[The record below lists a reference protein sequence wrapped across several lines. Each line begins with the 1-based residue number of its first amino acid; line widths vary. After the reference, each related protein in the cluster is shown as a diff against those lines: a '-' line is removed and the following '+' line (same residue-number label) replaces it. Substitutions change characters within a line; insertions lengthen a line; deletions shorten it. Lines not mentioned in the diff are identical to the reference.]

1 MPRKRITPVE
11 QTAQTEEQALDAA
24 GQIAPPVQEPEVPAQ
39 ESEVPVQEAAIPAEQ
54 EIGTPTAPVEE
65 AAPTEQ
71 ALTEEAVPAEQAPAE
86 QTPAEQTPAEQTAAE
101 APAAPVQEEPA
112 EQAVTM
118 RVRIHAGDPAEDILA
133 TADVQVGGVGTI
145 RNVKIKA
152 DDYGTTVVMPRTRM
166 VESGRFKDA
175 FYFESRELRQQF
187 NAAVLDAYQQTMTL
201 CQRDAPEQAEG
212 MAQEYGAMTM

>member
-11 QTAQTEEQALDAA
+11 QTAQAEEQTRDAA
-24 GQIAPPVQEPEVPAQ
+24 GQITPPVQEPEVPIQ
-39 ESEVPVQEAAIPAEQ
+39 EAEVPVQEAAIPAEQ
-54 EIGTPTAPVEE
+54 EIGTP
-65 AAPTEQ
+65 AAPTEET
-71 ALTEEAVPAEQAPAE
+71 APIEQAPAE
-86 QTPAEQTPAEQTAAE
+86 QGEQSAVDAAVEQAAAKTPAAS
-101 APAAPVQEEPA
+101 VQEEPT
-112 EQAVTM
+112 EQTVTM
-118 RVRIHAGDPAEDILA
+118 HVRIHAGDPAEDILA

-152 DDYGTTVVMPRTRM
+152 DDYGTAVVMPRTRM

-201 CQRDAPEQAEG
+201 CQQDAPEQAEG
-212 MAQEYGAMTM
+212 MTQEYGAMTM

>member
-11 QTAQTEEQALDAA
+11 QTAQAEEQALGAA
-24 GQIAPPVQEPEVPAQ
+24 GQITPPVQEPEAPAQ
-39 ESEVPVQEAAIPAEQ
+39 EAEAPVQEAAIPAEQ
-54 EIGTPTAPVEE
+54 EVGTPAAPVEE
-65 AAPTEQ
+65 TAPI
-71 ALTEEAVPAEQAPAE
+71 EQAPAE
-86 QTPAEQTPAEQTAAE
+86 QGEQSAVDAPAEQRAAE
-101 APAAPVQEEPA
+101 TPAAPAREEPA

-201 CQRDAPEQAEG
+201 CQRDTPEQAEG
-212 MAQEYGAMTM
+212 MTQEYGVMSM

>member
-54 EIGTPTAPVEE
+54 ETGTPTAPVEE

-71 ALTEEAVPAEQAPAE
+71 ALTEEDVPTE
-86 QTPAEQTPAEQTAAE
+86 QTPTEQTPTEQTATE